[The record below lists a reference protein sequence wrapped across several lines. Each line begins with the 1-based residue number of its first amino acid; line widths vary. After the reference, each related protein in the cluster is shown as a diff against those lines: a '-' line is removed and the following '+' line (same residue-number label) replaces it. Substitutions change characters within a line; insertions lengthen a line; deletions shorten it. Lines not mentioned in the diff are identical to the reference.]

1 MDSNLV
7 FKSDKG
13 NPVTT
18 SLLVAEKFEKDH
30 KNVMRDIDNLIKD
43 VLNFEQM
50 FYESSYLDSYDRS
63 QRMYIMNRDGFTLL
77 AMGFTGKKAMNFK
90 LEYIQLFNK
99 MEQSLKHLDFSNP
112 DTVLMLAQNWKEEQ
126 QKRIEAEKR
135 AAIMQPKADF
145 VDRAVDMGHLT
156 DVGQAAKI
164 LKLPFGRN
172 TLFKRLQEK
181 GVFFKGRNE
190 PKQEYIQ
197 RGYFEL
203 REKEIPRDNHPAF
216 MVTKV
221 LVTQKGLFWLSKMF
235 SSNPHASIPTLNLQ

>member
-30 KNVMRDIDNLIKD
+30 KNVMRDIDNLIKY

-63 QRMYIMNRDGFTLL
+63 QRMYVMNRDGFTLL

-112 DTVLMLAQNWKEEQ
+112 DTVLMLAQN
-126 QKRIEAEKR
+126 
-135 AAIMQPKADF
+135 
-145 VDRAVDMGHLT
+145 
-156 DVGQAAKI
+156 
-164 LKLPFGRN
+164 
-172 TLFKRLQEK
+172 
-181 GVFFKGRNE
+181 
-190 PKQEYIQ
+190 
-197 RGYFEL
+197 
-203 REKEIPRDNHPAF
+203 
-216 MVTKV
+216 
-221 LVTQKGLFWLSKMF
+221 
-235 SSNPHASIPTLNLQ
+235 